1 MQMPVIIDMVLA
13 AVLIVFAIFGWR
25 RGAFKSV
32 IGIVVVLAALL
43 GAGFVAEQC
52 APAAAK
58 AIAPMISERIEA
70 RLDAQIGQYLPSSGA
85 EEGTADTSLF
95 SGMGLY
101 HKTAEKLA
109 GSVAEQVRE
118 TGESLVQAAVES
130 MVLSVARAVL
140 FLVVFLALLVAL
152 KILSHVLG
160 LFTAVPGLHFINA
173 ACGGLFGLLQG
184 CIVLF
189 AVVWAMQFFGN
200 GIPEEIVSQTI
211 LFRFFTT
218 LNPIAMVSGL

>member
-1 MQMPVIIDMVLA
+1 MQMAVIIDLILA
-13 AVLIVFAIFGWR
+13 AVLLAFTVMGWR

-32 IGIVVVLAALL
+32 IGIVIVIASLL
-43 GAGFVAEQC
+43 GAGLVAEQA

-58 AIAPMISERIEA
+58 AVAPMIAERIEA
-70 RLDAQIGQYLPSSGA
+70 RLDAGLEQALPEVNDG
-85 EEGTADTSLF
+85 EEGAAALF

-101 HKTAEKLA
+101 HKTAEHLA

-118 TGESLVQAAVES
+118 TGQSLVETAVES

-152 KILSHVLG
+152 KLVSNVLG
-160 LFTAVPGLHFINA
+160 LLTAVPGLHLMNA

-184 CIVLF
+184 GLALF
-189 AVVWAMQFFGN
+189 AVVWAIQFLGN
-200 GIPEEIVSQTI
+200 GIPEEVVSQTI
-211 LFRFFTT
+211 LFRFFAT